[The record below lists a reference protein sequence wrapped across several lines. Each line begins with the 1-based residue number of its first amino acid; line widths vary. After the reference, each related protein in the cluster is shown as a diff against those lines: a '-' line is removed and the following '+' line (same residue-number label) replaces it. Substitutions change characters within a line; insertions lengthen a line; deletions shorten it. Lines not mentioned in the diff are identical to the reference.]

1 MSDSLKSQAERI
13 VSVINQEL
21 SQADAATENDANR
34 RATALFNRLM
44 GSISDVDLQAAANRV
59 AELKAAHPDATVD
72 ELVRRLIKQKT
83 QRTATIGAATSGA
96 GLVPGIGTATALIV
110 GTAADISA
118 TFKLQAELV
127 LEIAHVHEYPLAE
140 DEKRRLVLLI
150 TGLSAGARSLAQKAG
165 QRASVKIGEAFAEK
179 AVLKALPVVGI
190 IASAGTNALATYI
203 IGQRADAY
211 FRLGEAGLQSWQ
223 DSLRAISGVDERDIA
238 RWLAAQKDAAGTMV
252 GEAGAAVGEQVRR
265 TTEAIAATSVKAAQT
280 QMRWTQ
286 KFWRS
291 VFRGIK
297 RIAGIFLS
305 PFKMMQRFHTSTRK
319 D

>member
-1 MSDSLKSQAERI
+1 MPDSLKSQAERI

-21 SQADAATENDANR
+21 SQTDTAAESDASR
-34 RATALFNRLM
+34 RATVLFKRLM
-44 GSISDVDLQAAANRV
+44 GSINDVDLQAAAERV
-59 AELKAAHPDATVD
+59 AALKSAHPQASDD

-83 QRTATIGAATSGA
+83 QRTATIGAATSGV
-96 GLVPGIGTATALIV
+96 GLVPGIGTATALIA

-127 LEIAHVHEYPLAE
+127 LEIAHVHEYPLSE

-165 QRASVKIGEAFAEK
+165 QRAGMKIGEVFAEK

-223 DSLRAISGVDERDIA
+223 DSLRAISGVDERNIA
-238 RWLAAQKDAAGTMV
+238 RWLEAQKNAAGAMFGDAST
-252 GEAGAAVGEQVRR
+252 AVGEQVRR
-265 TTEAIAATSVKAAQT
+265 TTKTIATTSVKAAQT
-280 QMRWTQ
+280 QKRWTQ
-286 KFWRS
+286 NFWQMI
-291 VFRGIK
+291 FRGIK
-297 RIAGIFLS
+297 RIGGIFLA
-305 PFKMMQRFHTSTRK
+305 PLRMMQRFRIFTRK